1 MLVKILRRVEGNVV
15 NFEGGHAIHI
25 GGSSSLRHDL
35 DTSKKKNVM
44 NALMKRS
51 AKTASMLVKIEVVVP
66 H

>member
-1 MLVKILRRVEGNVV
+1 MKILRRVEGNVV

-35 DTSKKKNVM
+35 DTSKKECDECFDEKICQN
-44 NALMKRS
+44 
-51 AKTASMLVKIEVVVP
+51 ASMLVKIEVVVP